1 VPALPGSADG
11 SATGARPV
19 PGERRLP
26 GAAGALNTGAV
37 FWLEQ
42 ALAAEAAPVA
52 CPPLAGALS
61 ADFCIVGGGYTG
73 LWCALDLKEQAPDAS
88 VVVLEAGACG
98 FGASGRNGGWMT
110 SWVDEL
116 DGLVARFGEEQAL
129 WLADESS
136 ATIGR
141 IEQFTQEH
149 GIDCHFRQAGGLWIA
164 SAPPQVGIVR
174 EAVTTA
180 ARLGRGHLVEEVSG
194 DEVAARTGTRVASGG
209 ALIKDSAAV
218 QPALLARGLRRV
230 AIERGIRIF
239 EGAPM
244 IRLERTRPAIAVT
257 PAGRVSADQVVLA
270 TNAWSGQVRE
280 LRRTV
285 ALVGSQIVLSEPIP
299 QRLAEFGWADGTLL
313 GDARLFVHYAQV
325 TRDGRI
331 AFGRGG
337 GALGPASRVVAKHF
351 YDPTTAASVAGDFRR
366 WFPQLADVR
375 LTHAW
380 GGAVD
385 RAPGHLP
392 FVGALG
398 DHANV
403 HYGLGYS
410 GNGVGPS
417 ALIGRILARRALATG
432 DEYATC
438 ALVGVPPGYLPP
450 EPLRF
455 AGGALVR
462 SAVRRAEEREEMGR
476 AIGPTGRLAKR
487 LVTFSLPPLR
497 RRPRP

>member
-1 VPALPGSADG
+1 MIAG
-11 SATGARPV
+11 PV
-19 PGERRLP
+19 Y
-26 GAAGALNTGAV
+26 
-37 FWLEQ
+37 WLEQ
-42 ALAAEAAPVA
+42 AIEAERERTREVAA
-52 CPPLAGALS
+52 CPPLTGTVR
-61 ADFCIVGGGYTG
+61 ADVCVVGGGYTG
-73 LWCALDLKEQAPDAS
+73 LWAALELAERAPDAS
-88 VVVLEAGACG
+88 VAVVEAGACG

-110 SWVDEL
+110 SWMDEL
-116 DGLVARFGEEQAL
+116 EGLSERFGDPGAL

-136 ATIGR
+136 AAIGR
-141 IEQFTQEH
+141 IEAFAGEH
-149 GIDCHFRQAGGLWIA
+149 GIDCHFRRRGTLWIA
-164 SAPPQVGIVR
+164 SADAQLPVLR
-174 EAVTTA
+174 EAA
-180 ARLGRGHLVEEVSG
+180 AAARRLGRAEFVEELSAA
-194 DEVAARTGTRVASGG
+194 DAAARAGTAVALGG
-209 ALIKDSAAV
+209 VLVKDGAAV

-230 AIERGIRIF
+230 ALERGVRIF
-239 EGAPM
+239 EGSPM
-244 IRLERTRPAIAVT
+244 IRLERGSPAAVVT
-257 PAGRVSADQVVLA
+257 SAGRVEAGQVVLA
-270 TNAWSGQVRE
+270 TNAWAAAQARE

-285 ALVGSQIVLSEPIP
+285 AVVGSQIVLTEPLAP
-299 QRLAEFGWADGTLL
+299 ERLGALGWSDGTLL

-325 TRDGRI
+325 TAGGRI

-337 GALGPASRVVAKHF
+337 GALGPGTRVVAKHF
-351 YDPTTAASVAGDFRR
+351 YDPATVASVEADFRA

-375 LTHAW
+375 ITHAW

-398 DHANV
+398 DHENV

-417 ALIGRILARRALATG
+417 ALIGRILARRALGTR

-438 ALVGVPPGYLPP
+438 PLVGGPPGYLPP

-462 SAVRRAEEREEMGR
+462 TAVRRAEQREQDGR
-476 AIGPTGRLAKR
+476 RVGPTGRLAKR

-497 RRPRP
+497 PRPPRT

>member
-1 VPALPGSADG
+1 MRPG
-11 SATGARPV
+11 PV
-19 PGERRLP
+19 Y
-26 GAAGALNTGAV
+26 
-37 FWLEQ
+37 WLEQ
-42 ALAAEAAPVA
+42 AMESEAAAVA
-52 CPPLAGALS
+52 CPPVAGTLR

-73 LWCALDLKEQAPDAS
+73 LWAALDLKEQAPDAS

-110 SWVDEL
+110 SWMDEL
-116 DGLVARFGEEQAL
+116 DGLTRRFGEEQAL

-136 ATIGR
+136 ATVGR
-141 IEQFTQEH
+141 IERFTQEN
-149 GIDCHFRQAGGLWIA
+149 GIDCHFRRRGGLWVA
-164 SAPPQVGIVR
+164 SAPPQLEIVR
-174 EAVTTA
+174 AAVETA
-180 ARLGRGHLVEEVSG
+180 RRLGRGHVVEELDGEEAS
-194 DEVAARTGTRVASGG
+194 ARAGTRLALGG
-209 ALIKDSAAV
+209 ALIKDGAAV

-230 AIERGIRIF
+230 ALERGVRIF

-244 IRLERTRPAIAVT
+244 IRLERDEPAAVIT
-257 PAGRVSADQVVLA
+257 PAGRVEAGQVVLA
-270 TNAWSGQVRE
+270 TNAWAGSQARE

-285 ALVGSQIVLSEPIP
+285 ALVGSQIVLTEPLSGK
-299 QRLAEFGWADGTLL
+299 RLAGLGTWADGTLL

-325 TRDGRI
+325 TAGGRM

-351 YDPTTAASVAGDFRR
+351 YDPATAASVADDFRS

-398 DHANV
+398 EHGNV

-417 ALIGRILARRALATG
+417 ALIGRILARRALGAN
-432 DEYATC
+432 DEYANC
-438 ALVGVPPGYLPP
+438 ALVSGPPGYLPP

-455 AGGALVR
+455 A
-462 SAVRRAEEREEMGR
+462 
-476 AIGPTGRLAKR
+476 
-487 LVTFSLPPLR
+487 
-497 RRPRP
+497 

>member
-1 VPALPGSADG
+1 
-11 SATGARPV
+11 
-19 PGERRLP
+19 
-26 GAAGALNTGAV
+26 
-37 FWLEQ
+37 
-42 ALAAEAAPVA
+42 
-52 CPPLAGALS
+52 
-61 ADFCIVGGGYTG
+61 
-73 LWCALDLKEQAPDAS
+73 
-88 VVVLEAGACG
+88 
-98 FGASGRNGGWMT
+98 MT

-116 DGLVARFGEEQAL
+116 DGLIERFGTEQAL

-141 IEQFTQEH
+141 IQRFTEEN
-149 GIDCHFRQAGGLWIA
+149 GIDCHFRQQGSLWIA
-164 SAPPQVGIVR
+164 SAPPQVEPVR
-174 EAVTTA
+174 SAIETA
-180 ARLGRGHLVEEVSG
+180 RRLGRGQIVEDLST
-194 DEVAARTGTRVASGG
+194 DEIEARTGTSLALGG

-230 AIERGIRIF
+230 ALDRGIRIF
-239 EGAPM
+239 EASPM
-244 IRLERTRPAIAVT
+244 IRLERTSPATVVT
-257 PAGRVSADQVVLA
+257 PAGRLTADQVVLA

-285 ALVGSQIVLSEPIP
+285 ALVGSQIVLTEPIAD
-299 QRLAEFGWADGTLL
+299 RLKDLDWAKGALL

-325 TRDGRI
+325 TAGGRI

-351 YDPTTAASVAGDFRR
+351 YDPATAASVGEDFRR
-366 WFPQLADVR
+366 WFPQFADVR

-398 DHANV
+398 DHENV

-417 ALIGRILARRALATG
+417 ALIGRILARRALGTKDA
-432 DEYATC
+432 YATC
-438 ALVGVPPGYLPP
+438 ALVSGPPGYLPP

-462 SAVRRAEEREEMGR
+462 TAVRRAEQREETGR
-476 AIGPTGRLAKR
+476 RVGPTGRLAKR
-487 LVTFSLPPLR
+487 LVSFSLPPLR
-497 RRPRP
+497 RRPPT

>member
-1 VPALPGSADG
+1 M
-11 SATGARPV
+11 TARPDA
-19 PGERRLP
+19 EI
-26 GAAGALNTGAV
+26 AGSV

-42 ALAAEAAPVA
+42 AMATETTPVA
-52 CPPLAGALS
+52 CLPLAGTVC

-73 LWCALDLKEQAPDAS
+73 LWTALDLKEQAPDAS

-110 SWVDEL
+110 SWMDEL
-116 DGLVARFGEEQAL
+116 EGLVERCGKEQAL

-136 ATIGR
+136 ATIDR
-141 IEQFTQEH
+141 IERFTQEN
-149 GIDCHFRQAGGLWIA
+149 GIDCRFRRRGGLWVA
-164 SAPPQVGIVR
+164 SAPPQLPIVR
-174 EAVTTA
+174 AAVEAA
-180 ARLGRGHLVEEVSG
+180 RRLGRGDVVEELSA
-194 DEVAARTGTRVASGG
+194 DEIAARTGTRVALGG
-209 ALIKDSAAV
+209 ALVKDGAAV

-230 AIERGIRIF
+230 ALERGIRIF

-244 IRLERTRPAIAVT
+244 IRLERSSPALVVT
-257 PAGRVSADQVVLA
+257 PAGRVEAGQVVLA

-285 ALVGSQIVLSEPIP
+285 ALVGSQIVLTEPLSRE
-299 QRLAEFGWADGTLL
+299 RLAELPWADGTLL

-325 TRDGRI
+325 TGEGRI

-337 GALGPASRVVAKHF
+337 GALGPASRVVPKHF
-351 YDPTTAASVAGDFRR
+351 YDPANAAGVGDDFRR
-366 WFPQLADVR
+366 WFPQFADLK

-398 DHANV
+398 DHQNV

-417 ALIGRILARRALATG
+417 ALIGRILARRALGTG

-438 ALVGVPPGYLPP
+438 ALVSGPPGYLPP

-462 SAVRRAEEREEMGR
+462 TAVRRAEEREEVGER
-476 AIGPTGRLAKR
+476 VGLTGRLAKR

-497 RRPRP
+497 RRGPH

>member
-1 VPALPGSADG
+1 MVAG
-11 SATGARPV
+11 PV
-19 PGERRLP
+19 Y
-26 GAAGALNTGAV
+26 
-37 FWLEQ
+37 WLEQ
-42 ALAAEAAPVA
+42 AMEAERDRAHAGEVAA
-52 CPPLAGALS
+52 CPPLAGTLR
-61 ADFCIVGGGYTG
+61 ADVCVVGGGYTG
-73 LWCALDLKEQAPDAS
+73 LWAALELREQAPDAS
-88 VVVLEAGACG
+88 VVVVEGGACG

-110 SWVDEL
+110 SWMDEL
-116 DGLVARFGEEQAL
+116 EGLGGRFGDADAL

-141 IEQFTQEH
+141 IEEFVGEN
-149 GIDCHFRQAGGLWIA
+149 GIDCHFRRRGGLWVA
-164 SAPPQVGIVR
+164 SAPAQLEIVQ
-174 EAVTTA
+174 A
-180 ARLGRGHLVEEVSG
+180 AAAAARRLGRGTLVEEL
-194 DEVAARTGTRVASGG
+194 DAADAAARAGTPVALGG
-209 ALIKDSAAV
+209 VIVKDGAAV

-230 AIERGIRIF
+230 ALERGVRIF
-239 EGAPM
+239 EGSPM
-244 IRLERTRPAIAVT
+244 IRLERDSPAAVLT
-257 PAGRVSADQVVLA
+257 SAGRVEAGQVVLA
-270 TNAWSGQVRE
+270 TNAWAGAQARE

-285 ALVGSQIVLSEPIP
+285 ALVGSQIVLTEPLAP
-299 QRLAEFGWADGTLL
+299 ERLAALGGWADGTLL

-325 TRDGRI
+325 TAGGRI

-337 GALGPASRVVAKHF
+337 GALGPGTRVVAKHF
-351 YDPTTAASVAGDFRR
+351 HDPATAASVAADFRA
-366 WFPQLADVR
+366 WFPALADVQI
-375 LTHAW
+375 THAW

-398 DHANV
+398 EHENI

-417 ALIGRILARRALATG
+417 ALIGRILARRALGTR

-438 ALVGVPPGYLPP
+438 ALVSGPPGYLPP

-462 SAVRRAEEREEMGR
+462 SAVRRAEQREQDGR
-476 AIGPTGRLAKR
+476 RVGPAGRLAKR

-497 RRPRP
+497 RRGAPPRP